1 MDWAPRRKR
10 RNEGWAAR
18 RNIGTAIIEQGLSM
32 ATDQPAEALAK
43 LSWGLKQSFRAY
55 VEGAGG
61 AIETSGGAERADDGT
76 FAFIAESGRGLTLD
90 ENGKLQGVARFTGE
104 VRCEAHGGMLK
115 VFLADPSLEI
125 GPTGGVIAVADSHA
139 RDHRV
144 ELAQLDLAAA
154 TIDDDGALVIPAK
167 LARDG
172 WRVLGDHYPPLTPL
186 DPVRLK
192 PPPL

>member
-1 MDWAPRRKR
+1 MQAMTERPA
-10 RNEGWAAR
+10 NQAA
-18 RNIGTAIIEQGLSM
+18 T
-32 ATDQPAEALAK
+32 

-55 VEGAGG
+55 VESAGG
-61 AIETSGGAERADDGT
+61 TIETAEGALRAADGVFI
-76 FAFIAESGRGLTLD
+76 FASAPGDGLKLGADGRP
-90 ENGKLQGVARFTGE
+90 EGVGRFVGE

-125 GPTGGVIAVADSHA
+125 SPAGAVVTVADTKA
-139 RDHRV
+139 RDRRV

-154 TIDDDGALVIPAK
+154 TGADDGEWVIPAK

-172 WRVLGDHYPPLTPL
+172 WQVLGDHYPPSTPL

-192 PPPL
+192 LATP